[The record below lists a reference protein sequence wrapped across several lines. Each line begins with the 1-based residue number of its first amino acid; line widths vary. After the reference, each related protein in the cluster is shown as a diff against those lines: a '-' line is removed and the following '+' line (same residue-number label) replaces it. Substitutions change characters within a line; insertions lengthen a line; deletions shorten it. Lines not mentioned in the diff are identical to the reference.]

1 MSMLKFLKRAA
12 PDEAEEDSSA
22 KAAKPARPEPS
33 NDANE
38 LLETLTDESW
48 RSALQAEASKSYFAT
63 LASEV
68 ARQRRS
74 KTVYPPRDQ
83 VFAAFNLTPLPDV
96 RVVVIGQ
103 DPYHGPGQAHG
114 LSFSVGRGV
123 AVPPSLKNIYQELE
137 TDLAGAFKRPSHGNL
152 EAWAKRGVLLLNA
165 TRARRAAHGRG
176 LLAAAPPARA
186 CTGHESAVLRADLR
200 ARLTPR
206 RQ

>member
-1 MSMLKFLKRAA
+1 
-12 PDEAEEDSSA
+12 
-22 KAAKPARPEPS
+22 
-33 NDANE
+33 
-38 LLETLTDESW
+38 
-48 RSALQAEASKSYFAT
+48 
-63 LASEV
+63 
-68 ARQRRS
+68 
-74 KTVYPPRDQ
+74 VYPPRDQ